1 VEVDVSYKPPLDV
14 LDEVLH
20 PARHAARLAKEFSGL
35 SYARTIAEE
44 MGVASAR
51 DLIAQQRFG
60 LTESTLSE
68 LRELAEGPAI
78 TAYAQQMHGATDLA
92 LRQLNELPLD
102 SITEQMNRATASAVL
117 IDLAQAPAY
126 AEEMRSAAA
135 LASSWIDATSM
146 TSLMRDVGGLTG
158 FELDAASIAR
168 LTDPFAQ
175 MKALATELEPL
186 GQLIE
191 RYAQLDPFQDTIER
205 IQREWDAARR
215 GLFGSDFIVRA
226 LEHDEQELDA
236 DEEEETGVDALARVL
251 DPDEDDTSPVA
262 TPDRVPE
269 FVVAARFLSGVA
281 LVRTRTAQLAARFDA
296 RVASAPEALSDW
308 LLVIC
313 GNVPAYGG
321 RIGVLSCRVLHGVW
335 LWNACLRE
343 STGETAAGSRE
354 CLTVTD
360 AEQFDE
366 AVRALVALLDE
377 IEVVLRS

>member
-1 VEVDVSYKPPLDV
+1 MSYKPPLDV

-60 LTESTLSE
+60 LAESTLSE
-68 LRELAEGPAI
+68 LRAMAEGPAI
-78 TAYAQQMHGATDLA
+78 SAYAQQMRGATDLA
-92 LRQLNELPLD
+92 LRQLNDLPLE

-117 IDLAQAPAY
+117 IDLPQVTAY
-126 AEEMRSAAA
+126 AEEMRSAAS
-135 LASSWIDATSM
+135 LASGWIDATSM
-146 TSLMRDVGGLTG
+146 NSLLRDVGGLTG
-158 FELDAASIAR
+158 LGLDAASIGR

-175 MKALATELEPL
+175 MKVLATELEPL

-191 RYAQLDPFQDTIER
+191 RYAQIDPFQDTIER
-205 IQREWDAARR
+205 VQREWYAARQ
-215 GLFGSDFIVRA
+215 GLFAPDFILRA
-226 LEHDEQELDA
+226 LEHDERELDA
-236 DEEEETGVDALARVL
+236 DDEEETKVDALARVL
-251 DPDEDDTSPVA
+251 DPDEDDASPVA

-269 FVVAARFLSGVA
+269 LVVAARFLSGAA

-313 GNVPAYGG
+313 GNAPAYGG
-321 RIGVLSCRVLHGVW
+321 RIGVLSCRVLHGLW
-335 LWNACLRE
+335 LWNTGLRE
-343 STGETAAGSRE
+343 MTGDTATGSRE
-354 CLTVTD
+354 CLTITD

-377 IEVVLRS
+377 IEGALPS